1 MKYIS
6 ADNNMTAEIFSSFVA
21 RLHIPI
27 DKNEKLLYYIY
38 KLYRILY
45 FLDFSGNKCCY
56 GGFAHICDKKN
67 LIFMNERI
75 SCHEKDT

>member
-38 KLYRILY
+38 KYI
-45 FLDFSGNKCCY
+45 
-56 GGFAHICDKKN
+56 
-67 LIFMNERI
+67 
-75 SCHEKDT
+75 